1 MSVLTF
7 DELNQLGIKRRS
19 EPIDEYYEPMGI
31 SRQQKRKRI
40 DTAEKYRDALLVYMR
55 FVDEYGDEYGEISNP
70 VALKLLHDEILDVVE
85 DAVYVTA
92 VWEDYVN
99 RRSKQIHESTL
110 RNKEKSPYFLSE
122 DRATHIGEDESN
134 SIWNYDELDEARTA
148 GAMDKTWC
156 TVGDNRV
163 RETHEE
169 VDGETIPIEEAFV
182 VGGVEMMMPRD
193 PEVDAP
199 EETDGC
205 RCWLEYS

>member
-99 RRSKQIHESTL
+99 RRSEQIH
-110 RNKEKSPYFLSE
+110 
-122 DRATHIGEDESN
+122 
-134 SIWNYDELDEARTA
+134 
-148 GAMDKTWC
+148 
-156 TVGDNRV
+156 
-163 RETHEE
+163 
-169 VDGETIPIEEAFV
+169 
-182 VGGVEMMMPRD
+182 
-193 PEVDAP
+193 
-199 EETDGC
+199 
-205 RCWLEYS
+205 

>member
-19 EPIDEYYEPMGI
+19 EPINEYYEPMGI
-31 SRQQKRKRI
+31 SRKQKRKRI

-70 VALKLLHDEILDVVE
+70 VALKLLHDELLEVIE
-85 DAVYVTA
+85 DAVFVTA

-99 RRSKQIHESTL
+99 RRSEQIHESTL
-110 RNKEKSPYFLSE
+110 RNKDKFPYFLSE

-134 SIWNYDELDEARTA
+134 SIWNYDEFDEARSA
-148 GAMDKTWC
+148 GMLDKTWC

-163 RETHEE
+163 RETHVD
-169 VDGETIPIEEAFV
+169 VDGETIPIEEPFV